1 MEKLFVERELVTKK
15 EKSFYSYFVKGT
27 LRGREV
33 KVAISVPDFG
43 GYTVLDIV
51 FGDEMQAELVVTP
64 FEMKDEKTGK
74 VTYSG
79 NRYGVRST
87 DEDGKVYEC
96 QIKPFR
102 QSDKALLDML
112 LG

>member
-1 MEKLFVERELVTKK
+1 MDKIFVERELITKK
-15 EKSFYSYFVKGT
+15 DKSFFSYFVKGK
-27 LRGREV
+27 LRGKDVR
-33 KVAISVPDFG
+33 VAISVPDMG

-74 VTYSG
+74 VTFSG
-79 NRYGVRST
+79 NRYGVRSM

-102 QSDKALLDML
+102 SSDKALLEML

>member
-1 MEKLFVERELVTKK
+1 
-15 EKSFYSYFVKGT
+15 
-27 LRGREV
+27 
-33 KVAISVPDFG
+33 
-43 GYTVLDIV
+43 
-51 FGDEMQAELVVTP
+51 
-64 FEMKDEKTGK
+64 MKDEKTGK

>member
-1 MEKLFVERELVTKK
+1 MNKLFVERELIEKND
-15 EKSFYSYFVKGT
+15 KSFYSYFIKGKV
-27 LRGREV
+27 RGRDV
-33 KVAISVPDFG
+33 KVAISVPDIG
-43 GYTVLDIV
+43 GFTVLDVV
-51 FGDEMQAELVVTP
+51 FGDEMQAELIVTP
-64 FEMKDEKTGK
+64 FELKDEKTGK

-102 QSDKALLDML
+102 ASDKALLEML